1 MLKIVLAASALTVAL
16 SGAAFAQSMAMPT
29 GVKMANG
36 AMADAA
42 GKPLYT
48 YDNDTMKGMSHCE
61 GRCAAAWP
69 PLPAADDAKPVA
81 GWSIISRGDGSKQ
94 WAYHDKPLYTFAKDT
109 AGEPGTGETVPNWKL
124 AK

>member
-1 MLKIVLAASALTVAL
+1 MFKTILAASALTLAL
-16 SGAAFAQSMAMPT
+16 AGAAHAQSMPA

-42 GKPLYT
+42 GKALYT

-61 GRCAAAWP
+61 GRCAANWP
-69 PLPAADDAKPVA
+69 PLPAAADAKATGAWTV
-81 GWSIISRGDGSKQ
+81 ISRSDGSKQ
-94 WAYHDKPLYTFAKDT
+94 WAYHDKPLYTFARDT
-109 AGEPGTGETVPNWKL
+109 AGQPGTGETVPGWKL